1 MKKLGKVKHRIDVSN
16 EYEVLAKKDEEVS
29 KLLFKNGEYK
39 HAIYFCIQAMEKY
52 IRSKIFSIVNPNLEY
67 FRKRN
72 QNHSVEDAIE
82 FLLEIVSTE
91 ENLRKTI
98 RQQLVECILGEINY
112 QQLHNN
118 LRYPFYSQKFNTYSV
133 ITYVAEDY
141 KYVEI
146 ELQKLKIYLNELNR
160 L

>member
-82 FLLEIVSTE
+82 FLLEIVST
-91 ENLRKTI
+91 
-98 RQQLVECILGEINY
+98 
-112 QQLHNN
+112 
-118 LRYPFYSQKFNTYSV
+118 
-133 ITYVAEDY
+133 
-141 KYVEI
+141 
-146 ELQKLKIYLNELNR
+146 
-160 L
+160 